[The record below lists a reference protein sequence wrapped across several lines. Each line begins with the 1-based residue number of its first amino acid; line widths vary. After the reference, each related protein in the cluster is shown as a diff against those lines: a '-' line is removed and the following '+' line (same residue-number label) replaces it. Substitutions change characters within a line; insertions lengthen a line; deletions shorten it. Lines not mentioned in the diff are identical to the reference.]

1 MNMKIKIITDS
12 CCDLPLY
19 YVDANADSLLVL
31 GMPVQVDGKEIID
44 DLGKS
49 YSHQHFYEKL
59 RQGIMPTTSQVNAY
73 RFEEAFRATI
83 QQGYAVLYLGF
94 SSAMSGTF
102 NSANIARSLV
112 LEDFPDAKIYLVDT
126 LSASIGQGVL
136 VVEAVKRA
144 KSNQSID
151 EITSFIES
159 IKLKTHHWFGVD
171 DLNYLKNGGRISH
184 VSAMVGSVLNV
195 KPTLGVDLEGK
206 LIPYGNVRGRKK
218 SIAQLVNKFENH
230 YCNENTSTVIVGHGN
245 SAEDAEYLRQLI
257 SEKAPNANILIS
269 ELSMTIASHV
279 GPDMIALAFV
289 GDKRE
294 K

>member
-1 MNMKIKIITDS
+1 MNTKIKIITDS
-12 CCDLPLY
+12 CCDLPLK
-19 YVDANADSLLVL
+19 YVDDHVDHLLVL
-31 GMPVQVDGKEIID
+31 GMPVQVDGVEIID

-49 YSHQHFYEKL
+49 YTHKSFYEKL
-59 RQGIMPTTSQVNAY
+59 RQGTMPTTSQVNAY
-73 RFEEAFRATI
+73 RFEEAFKSAVE
-83 QQGYAVLYLGF
+83 QGFNVLYLGF
-94 SSAMSGTF
+94 SSAMSGTY
-102 NSANIARSLV
+102 NSANIARSIV
-112 LEDFPDAKIYLVDT
+112 LEDFPDAKIQLVDT

-144 KSNQSID
+144 KLNQSID
-151 EITSFIES
+151 EIATFIES

-218 SIAQLVNKFENH
+218 SIAQLVTKFENH
-230 YCNENTSTVIVGHGN
+230 YCSDNTSTIIVGHGN
-245 SAEDAEYLRQLI
+245 SPDDAEYLRQLI
-257 SEKAPNANILIS
+257 HEKSPSADILVS